1 MNQKIQSPEMLKS
14 IGAVYLAQQAGFTR
28 RVLVCG
34 GAGCVSCHCQ
44 EVKDALDASL
54 SALDLTD
61 QVQVL
66 VTGCIGLCAAG
77 PILVVEP
84 EGVLY
89 TNMTPERV
97 AGGCPNA
104 SFGRQHSGGIHLSG
118 PTTQCPYSPPQGHRL
133 FPKAGADCAA
143 QLRSDGF
150 RLFGGLYCE
159 RRLPGAGERIVATA
173 RRNR

>member
-97 AGGCPNA
+97 AEVAQTHLLEGNILEEYTYLDQ
-104 SFGRQHSGGIHLSG
+104 QHNVHIPHLKDIG
-118 PTTQCPYSPPQGHRL
+118 FFQKQVRI
-133 FPKAGADCAA
+133 A
-143 QLRSDGF
+143 LRTCGQMDF
-150 RLFGGLYCE
+150 E
-159 RRLPGAGERIVATA
+159 RRLPGAGERIVQRHAGTGS
-173 RRNR
+173 R

>member
-66 VTGCIGLCAAG
+66 VTGCIGLCQYEPIVEVMEPGKPKITYIKMNADKAAE
-77 PILVVEP
+77 VVERHLIGGHIV
-84 EGVLY
+84 EEY
-89 TNMTPERV
+89 TLN
-97 AGGCPNA
+97 
-104 SFGRQHSGGIHLSG
+104 S
-118 PTTQCPYSPPQGHRL
+118 
-133 FPKAGADCAA
+133 AD
-143 QLRSDGF
+143 LK
-150 RLFGGLYCE
+150 
-159 RRLPGAGERIVATA
+159 
-173 RRNR
+173 